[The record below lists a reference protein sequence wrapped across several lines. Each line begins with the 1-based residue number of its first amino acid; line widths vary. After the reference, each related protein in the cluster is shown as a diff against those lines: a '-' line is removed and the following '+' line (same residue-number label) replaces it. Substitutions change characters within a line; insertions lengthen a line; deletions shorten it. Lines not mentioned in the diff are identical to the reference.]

1 MTGPPIDPAE
11 LLARDRDIEDE
22 VTRRTRHLLA
32 ENGRLESEARELREM
47 AAFYGSARRAPIRPP
62 RWTARPSRRG
72 GHKGLAV
79 AQMADW
85 HLDEVVKPEEMLG
98 LNAFNREIA
107 MQRIRR
113 WMEKVVVLPREY
125 MRGIEIEGLV
135 LPSTGDL
142 FTGEIHE
149 ELTRSNEARLYASVL
164 YWMEPLIAALE
175 TLEREYPAVYVAA
188 VVGNHGR
195 SSDKPVFKGRVY
207 DNVEWLF
214 WSLVRDRLA
223 DRGSKVRVDVS
234 PSMDFNLPL
243 YGRNYLMTHGDQFK
257 GGTGISGAF
266 APLALGSHRKD
277 KRQRVAGMP
286 MERMIVGHLHQL
298 INIAGVTMGGCLKGY
313 DEFAFGINA
322 APDPE
327 GAAQAFWITTPEHA
341 QTLWMPVYVADRKE
355 EGW

>member
-1 MTGPPIDPAE
+1 MTGPIDPAA
-11 LLARDRDIEDE
+11 LLARDKEIEDE

-32 ENGRLESEARELREM
+32 DNERLTAEADELRSM
-47 AAFYGSARRAPIRPP
+47 ALFYGSARRAPIRPP
-62 RWTARPSRRG
+62 KWTIRRKAG
-72 GHKGLAV
+72 RRHVGLAV

-85 HLDEVVKPEEMLG
+85 HLDEVVKPEEVLG
-98 LNAFNREIA
+98 LNAYNREIA
-107 MQRIRR
+107 HQRVRR
-113 WMEKVVVLPREY
+113 WMEKVITLPQEY
-125 MRGIEIEGLV
+125 MRGIEFEGLV
-135 LPSTGDL
+135 IPSTGDL

-149 ELTRSNEARLYASVL
+149 ELTRSNEARLMESVL
-164 YWMEPLIAALE
+164 YWMEPVIATLE
-175 TLEREYPAVYVAA
+175 TLEKELPGVYVAA

-195 SSDKPVFKGRVY
+195 LSERPIFKGRVY

-234 PSMDFNLPL
+234 PSMDFNLEL
-243 YGRNYLMTHGDQFK
+243 YGRNYLLTHGDQFK

-266 APLALGSHRKD
+266 APLSLGSHRKD
-277 KRQRVAGMP
+277 KRQRVAGRP

-298 INIAGVTMGGCLKGY
+298 INIPSVTMGGCLKGY

-327 GAAQAFWITTPEHA
+327 GASQAFWITTPEHA
-341 QTLWMPVYVADRKE
+341 QTIWMPLYVSDRVE